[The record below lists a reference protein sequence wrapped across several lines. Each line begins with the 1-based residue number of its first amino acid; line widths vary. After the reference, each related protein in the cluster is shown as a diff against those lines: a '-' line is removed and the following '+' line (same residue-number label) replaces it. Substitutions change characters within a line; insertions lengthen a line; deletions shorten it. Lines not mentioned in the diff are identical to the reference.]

1 MAESDHDD
9 IGRHDHEPTHDR
21 RAAGH
26 DRPGDGDDEPG
37 GGSRLGRG
45 RGDVG
50 RGDAAHGRQ
59 GDEAGRDEPGGPGH
73 DDGPGDGDEP
83 GGPGHDDGPG
93 DGDEPG
99 DDGDQLDIGPLAE
112 SDFAVRHGFVGTSPD
127 VVVDGPLVRRARE
140 TAGLTTTDV
149 ALAMTGR
156 GYATDAATVAALEDA
171 AAQRMRPREARL
183 LAALL
188 DLPLSAVEAR
198 PVAWPAHSADVTS
211 LQAAGVETVVLGS
224 DVVVRTESGSYLGL
238 LRCAGDPS
246 LLDARTYRVVAA
258 ALLNGTW
265 SHLAGALLVTDR
277 PPHMALVVDA
287 LDCVTRQHAPTGR
300 SGFSRLADPEP
311 LAAVVAAYEQAYAI
325 TWTDPELLDDILA
338 PTSSALR
345 GNEGHMRPLLPRN
358 AAAAVQSLEE
368 QARRARQP
376 GKQEGYEAAARWLG
390 GLDPDDL
397 ATLLEEVAGLSPTE
411 ARARLGEVVSS

>member
-9 IGRHDHEPTHDR
+9 IDRHDDE
-21 RAAGH
+21 AAGDRH
-26 DRPGDGDDEPG
+26 DGATDRGGRPGAGPGDGDD
-37 GGSRLGRG
+37 RH
-45 RGDVG
+45 GDV
-50 RGDAAHGRQ
+50 
-59 GDEAGRDEPGGPGH
+59 
-73 DDGPGDGDEP
+73 PGDGDA
-83 GGPGHDDGPG
+83 GHDR
-93 DGDEPG
+93 EPG
-99 DDGDQLDIGPLAE
+99 DDELLDVGPLAE

-127 VVVDGPLVRRARE
+127 VVVDGPRVRRARE

-156 GYATDAATVAALEDA
+156 GYATDAATVAALEDS
-171 AAQRMRPREARL
+171 AAQRMRPRDARL

-224 DVVVRTESGSYLGL
+224 DVVVRTGSGSYLGL

-258 ALLNGTW
+258 TLLNGPW

-287 LDCVTRQHAPTGR
+287 LDCVTRSHAPTGR

-338 PTSSALR
+338 PPSSALR
-345 GNEGHMRPLLPRN
+345 VSEGHMRPLFTPS

-390 GLDPDDL
+390 SLDPDDL
-397 ATLLEEVAGLSPTE
+397 ATLLEEIAGLSPTE